1 MTTGRRTVIIG
12 GAAGMWGDS
21 VLATPQMLADGR
33 CDYLIYEGLA
43 EITMAILTKARAR
56 DENQG
61 YARDLID
68 TIADNLRAFSDT
80 GTKVVTNAGGVN
92 PHAAAAVLRAAAARA
107 GVRCSIGVVT
117 GDDVLRTD
125 LGGGHRLESDA
136 ISANAYLGARPIAAA
151 LDAGADIVLTGR
163 VVDSALTLGP
173 LMHEFGWSPDQFDL
187 LSAGSLAG
195 HLLECGPQST
205 GGLLTDWTATASWAD
220 PGFPLAIMQADGT
233 FEITCATG
241 TDALVDHRSVAEQV
255 LYEIGDPTA
264 YLLPDV
270 TCDWS
275 GVELEETGPN
285 RVLVRGARGRAPVPT
300 LKACAQI
307 PDGFR
312 VAVQYFVGGRDA
324 VAKAQRTADD
334 IVTRWR
340 HLLAARGY
348 GDFRAVTAYAVGS
361 EQAYGAHARA
371 TPSRESLVWVSAHHD
386 DAAALRLAVRE
397 FPSIGLAGAPGT
409 GGAAS
414 AGLPKPSPVL
424 RIQEIPVPR
433 ELVPAS
439 VEVDGAP
446 VPFTDVSPADCAP
459 VAARGPDL
467 PSAGHVPAGGR
478 TVPLID
484 IAYGRSG
491 DKGSSSNIGIIA
503 RDPRWVPLI
512 ADQLTAPAVQAWLE
526 HLGATTVE
534 RFALPGLHAVNFLLT
549 GGLGTSGAAST
560 RIDPQGKALAQQL
573 LEFPITIPRTEGR
586 R

>member
-1 MTTGRRTVIIG
+1 M
-12 GAAGMWGDS
+12 
-21 VLATPQMLADGR
+21 
-33 CDYLIYEGLA
+33 
-43 EITMAILTKARAR
+43 
-56 DENQG
+56 
-61 YARDLID
+61 
-68 TIADNLRAFSDT
+68 
-80 GTKVVTNAGGVN
+80 
-92 PHAAAAVLRAAAARA
+92 
-107 GVRCSIGVVT
+107 
-117 GDDVLRTD
+117 
-125 LGGGHRLESDA
+125 
-136 ISANAYLGARPIAAA
+136 
-151 LDAGADIVLTGR
+151 LTGR

-409 GGAAS
+409 GA
-414 AGLPKPSPVL
+414 LPAPAYRNRHQYFGSRRFRYRGNSFPRPSRSTVPQSRSPTSHRPTARPSPHA
-424 RIQEIPVPR
+424 VPI
-433 ELVPAS
+433 
-439 VEVDGAP
+439 
-446 VPFTDVSPADCAP
+446 SPAQVTYPLGDAP
-459 VAARGPDL
+459 SP
-467 PSAGHVPAGGR
+467 
-478 TVPLID
+478 
-484 IAYGRSG
+484 
-491 DKGSSSNIGIIA
+491 
-503 RDPRWVPLI
+503 
-512 ADQLTAPAVQAWLE
+512 
-526 HLGATTVE
+526 
-534 RFALPGLHAVNFLLT
+534 
-549 GGLGTSGAAST
+549 
-560 RIDPQGKALAQQL
+560 
-573 LEFPITIPRTEGR
+573 
-586 R
+586 